1 MQTRTSSPDEELIE
15 RVRRP
20 LLIRIGAVMS
30 GTVLVLAGIIGLL
43 LPVVPGWLLIIAGL
57 AILATEFV
65 WARRL
70 LDSAKARAS
79 DIKAKVGKP
88 GTRKPGAAA

>member
-1 MQTRTSSPDEELIE
+1 MQAPTTNTDEEVLE

-20 LLIRIGAVMS
+20 LLIRIGAVMA

-70 LDSAKARAS
+70 LDTAKARAY
-79 DIKAKVGKP
+79 DLKAKVGKP
-88 GTRKPGAAA
+88 GTKKPGAAA

>member
-1 MQTRTSSPDEELIE
+1 MQTRTVPPDEELIE

-20 LLIRIGAVMS
+20 LLIRIGAVMA

-70 LDSAKARAS
+70 LDTAKARAS
-79 DIKAKVGKP
+79 DIKAKVVKP
-88 GTRKPGAAA
+88 GTKKPGAAA